1 MQSMKDNGYA
11 EVSAALRRL
20 RRLRAVGRVGKDDAR
35 YIEDRLEEV
44 QARITQMPEQDQDG
58 EPIVW

>member
-11 EVSAALRRL
+11 EVSAALRRV
-20 RRLRAVGRVGKDDAR
+20 RRLRAAGRVGADDAR

-44 QARITQMPEQDQDG
+44 QAHITKMSEADANGD
-58 EPIVW
+58 PIVW